1 MNFYPHHSGKRRA
14 RRPDAAFTFI
24 EVLTAIVVLVT
35 VLSGLIYGYVQANWT
50 AEWSSMSLA
59 AQSFASQGAEQA
71 RAALWSPH
79 DVYTNGVQDA
89 DQWPSGTNKSFVSF
103 MDIPTK
109 GDPAATNFQFWV
121 TNWVTVTNISF
132 NPPLRMIRS
141 DCTWTFPMNGK
152 LCTNTVILIR
162 ASDQ

>member
-1 MNFYPHHSGKRRA
+1 
-14 RRPDAAFTFI
+14 
-24 EVLTAIVVLVT
+24 
-35 VLSGLIYGYVQANWT
+35 
-50 AEWSSMSLA
+50 MSLA

-79 DVYTNGVQDA
+79 DVYTNGVQEA
-89 DQWPSGTNKSFVSF
+89 DQWPSGTNKTFISF

-121 TNWVTVTNISF
+121 TNYVTVTNISI

-141 DCTWTFPMNGK
+141 DCSWTFPMNGR

-162 ASDQ
+162 AGDQ